1 MSEQIK
7 STKAHDSTADAK
19 AVVDPAAIPEDAPIY
34 RVKEKSFL
42 NDRLYD
48 EGTLVVYRGNPAD
61 NLEPANKLAE
71 EAKAA
76 YEASLPA
83 PVPPAQ
89 PAPEVG
95 SEAFAKLLAVETA
108 KAVAAVLAERDKAD
122 ADKVAAAAK
131 SGKKDG
137 DKPLV

>member
-7 STKAHDSTADAK
+7 STKAHDSTADAR
-19 AVVDPAAIPEDAPIY
+19 AVIDPADIIDDAPVY

-48 EGTLVVYRGNPAD
+48 EGALVVYRGNPAD

-95 SEAFAKLLAVETA
+95 SEAFAALVAEAAA
-108 KAVAAVLAERDKAD
+108 KALAAVLAERDKAE
-122 ADKVAAAAK
+122 AAKAAK

>member
-7 STKAHDSTADAK
+7 STKAHDSTADAR
-19 AVVDPAAIPEDAPIY
+19 AVIDPADIIDDAPVY

-48 EGTLVVYRGNPAD
+48 EGALVVYRGNPAD

-89 PAPEVG
+89 PAPAIG
-95 SEAFAKLLAVETA
+95 SEEFAALVAEAAA
-108 KAVAAVLAERDKAD
+108 KAVAAVLAERDKAE
-122 ADKVAAAAK
+122 AEKAAAK